1 MAPFVSL
8 HAAREADF
16 RCGLDAQSTVT
27 ERGCVS
33 CPVQAEC
40 FMNHMVPGCTHA
52 RKCETDAI
60 VFFFF
65 FFFFFFYSKNRAYSA
80 RNF

>member
-60 VFFFF
+60 WNGSGQKFVDSPYFFFLQ
-65 FFFFFFYSKNRAYSA
+65 
-80 RNF
+80 